1 MISQLFQPP
10 AVEVFDWF
18 FLLLL
23 KMSDREMSPE
33 EIGAILDSYPE
44 GGESSAGEAED
55 PIIPPFGT
63 PDLRLCKKCGA
74 RAYLRKGGCTNRGCD
89 T

>member
-1 MISQLFQPP
+1 
-10 AVEVFDWF
+10 
-18 FLLLL
+18 
-23 KMSDREMSPE
+23 MSDNKDLTRE

-44 GGESSAGEAED
+44 GGESSAEEVED

-74 RAYLRKGGCTNRGCD
+74 KADLRKGGCTNRGCESGLQGFQGFLLNCIL
-89 T
+89 

>member
-1 MISQLFQPP
+1 M
-10 AVEVFDWF
+10 EVFDWF

-44 GGESSAGEAED
+44 GGESSAGALLLGHQ
-55 PIIPPFGT
+55 I
-63 PDLRLCKKCGA
+63 
-74 RAYLRKGGCTNRGCD
+74 
-89 T
+89 

>member
-1 MISQLFQPP
+1 M
-10 AVEVFDWF
+10 EVFDWF

-33 EIGAILDSYPE
+33 EIGAILDSYPDYE

>member
-1 MISQLFQPP
+1 
-10 AVEVFDWF
+10 
-18 FLLLL
+18 
-23 KMSDREMSPE
+23 MSDREMSPE
-33 EIGAILDSYPE
+33 EIGAILDSYPDE
-44 GGESSAGEAED
+44 GGESSAEKAED

-63 PDLRLCKKCGA
+63 PDLRLCKKCRA

>member
-1 MISQLFQPP
+1 
-10 AVEVFDWF
+10 
-18 FLLLL
+18 
-23 KMSDREMSPE
+23 MSDREMSPE

-55 PIIPPFGT
+55 PVIPPFGT
-63 PDLRLCKKCGA
+63 PDLRLRKKCGA